1 MFFPNCASSGSPWP
15 SSIPPVAGRPVEIE
29 FRTTIQDDEGG
40 EAHAA
45 TDLRKRRMLIEER
58 LMAQPE
64 EFARIFVHEL
74 FHFAWLRLGNA
85 RRRSYEDLVA
95 RELRRGLRG
104 ELGWSAEWR
113 KKKLALRDRRE
124 RTRKWREYC
133 CESFCDTAAWLYAG
147 VPRHREFT
155 LARPARAERREWFLE
170 SGLDE
175 GVAI

>member
-1 MFFPNCASSGSPWP
+1 MFYPHCANSGSPWP
-15 SSIPPVAGRPVEIE
+15 ATIPRVTGQPVEIE
-29 FRTTIQDDEGG
+29 FRTSIPDGSGG

-45 TDLRKRRMLIEER
+45 TDLRKRRMAIEEA
-58 LMAQPE
+58 LMASPE

-85 RRRSYEDLVA
+85 RRRSFEELVGS
-95 RELRRGLRG
+95 ELRRQMRG

-113 KKKLALRDRRE
+113 KSELTARDRRE

-133 CESFCDTAAWLYAG
+133 CESFCDTGAWLYAG
-147 VPRHREFT
+147 VSKHAEFT
-155 LARPARAERREWFLE
+155 LAAEGRAGRREWFRE

-175 GVAI
+175 GISI

>member
-1 MFFPNCASSGSPWP
+1 MA
-15 SSIPPVAGRPVEIE
+15 
-29 FRTTIQDDEGG
+29 
-40 EAHAA
+40 
-45 TDLRKRRMLIEER
+45 IEEA
-58 LMAQPE
+58 LMAHPE
-64 EFARIFVHEL
+64 EFSRIFVHEL

-85 RRRSYEDLVA
+85 KRRSYEEMIA
-95 RELRRGLRG
+95 GELRRKMRG

-113 KKKLALRDRRE
+113 KGKLTPQDRRE

-147 VPRHREFT
+147 VRRHAEFT
-155 LARPARAERREWFLE
+155 LAAAAREGRREWFRK